1 VLDHFNGGGG
11 APRRITGVA
20 WHELYLWYGGGALG
34 PPGSEQ
40 LAVEPGDFGE
50 ETPHARRR
58 LRSLLEVSGLLGQLP
73 QLSPRPADDEQ
84 LGAVHTADYLARVRE
99 ASVRGD
105 GWAGEVTPVSRGGY
119 DFGALAAGG
128 CIAAVDA
135 VLDGT
140 VENAYALVRPAGHH
154 ALPDEGRGFCL
165 FNNVA
170 VAVRHAQRAH
180 GLRRIAI
187 VDWDV
192 HHGNGTQAVFWEDAD
207 VLTVSLH
214 QADWYPR
221 GEGGAHERGAGAG
234 AGRNVNVPLPPGSG
248 IGAYGAAFDRV
259 ILPALRAHAPELI
272 VVSCGLDA
280 NAMDPSARML
290 LTSEDFRA
298 LTERIRSAADEL
310 CSGRVV
316 LCHEGGYSPLYVPF
330 CGLAV
335 LEELCGL
342 RSKIRYPFLPR
353 YTGVG
358 FADLQDHQER
368 VIEEVRRLVLGPE
381 RATAS

>member
-1 VLDHFNGGGG
+1 MLDDFGVDGGV
-11 APRRITGVA
+11 PLRSTGVV
-20 WHELYLWYGGGALG
+20 WHELYLWHGNGALG
-34 PPGSEQ
+34 PPGSEH

-58 LRSLLEVSGLLGQLP
+58 LRNLLEVSGLLERLP
-73 QLSPRPADDEQ
+73 ALTPRPASNEQ
-84 LGAVHTADYLARVRE
+84 LAAVHTADYLARVRE
-99 ASVRGD
+99 ASVHGD
-105 GWAGEVTPVSRGGY
+105 GWAGEVTPVGRGGF

-128 CIAAVDA
+128 CVTAVDA
-135 VLDGT
+135 VLGGT

-170 VAVRHAQRAH
+170 VAARHAQRGH
-180 GLRRIAI
+180 GLKRVAV

-192 HHGNGTQAVFWEDAD
+192 HHGNGTQAVFWEDPD

-221 GEGGAHERGAGAG
+221 GEGGVPERGAGAG

-248 IGAYGAAFDRV
+248 IGAYRAAFDRV
-259 ILPALRAHAPELI
+259 VLPALRAHSPELI

-290 LTSEDFRA
+290 LTSEDFRTLA
-298 LTERIRSAADEL
+298 ERVRSAADEL
-310 CSGRVV
+310 CGGRLV

-342 RSKIRYPFLPR
+342 RSAIRDPFLAR

-358 FADLQDHQER
+358 FEELQDHQAR
-368 VIEEVRRLVLGPE
+368 VIEEVRRLVLEP
-381 RATAS
+381 ASSPTQ